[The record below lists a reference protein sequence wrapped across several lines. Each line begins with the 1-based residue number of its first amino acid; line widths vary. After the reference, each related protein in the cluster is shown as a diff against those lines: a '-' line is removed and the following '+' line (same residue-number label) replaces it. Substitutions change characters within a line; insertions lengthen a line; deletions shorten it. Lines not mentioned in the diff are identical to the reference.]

1 MNYNI
6 NFPNL
11 GIYFDFVPKSFN
23 IGNFPVALYGIILA
37 LGMVGGLFVAL
48 ALAKASGQKKDTY
61 YDLCI
66 WGIIVSVICARIY
79 YVAFSWDQYK
89 DNLLEVFN
97 LRQGGIAIYGA
108 VIGAIGTAIVLCK
121 IKKVNFFVIVD
132 TAISGLITG
141 QIIGRWGNFVNRE
154 VFGEYTDNVFAMQLP
169 VDMVRPQDISPL
181 IKENIV
187 NINGIDY
194 IQVHPTFLYESV
206 LNLVVLGI
214 MLFFFFHKSYN
225 GQILLI
231 YITGYGYVRAFV
243 EGIRTDQLM
252 IPNSSIPVSQLV
264 GFICAVVGTVL
275 LIIFGI
281 KAAIKNKQN
290 KLAEA
295 IVEAGGDG
303 MSINNKTE

>member
-1 MNYNI
+1 MDMNI

-11 GIYFDFVPKSFN
+11 GIYLDYVGKNFKIGDFTIAF
-23 IGNFPVALYGIILA
+23 YGIILA
-37 LGMVGGLFVAL
+37 LGMVAGLLVAL
-48 ALAKASGQKKDTY
+48 ALCKASGQKKEPY
-61 YDLCI
+61 FDLCI

-79 YVAFSWDQYK
+79 YVIFSWDQYK
-89 DNLLEVFN
+89 DNLLDIFN

-108 VIGAIGTAIVLCK
+108 VIGAIGTCIVLCK
-121 IKKVNFFVIVD
+121 IKKLKFWVICD

-154 VFGEYTDNVFAMQLP
+154 VFGEYTDNIFAMQLP
-169 VDMVRPQDISPL
+169 VNAVRQADISPL
-181 IKENIV
+181 IREHIQT
-187 NINGIDY
+187 INGVEY

-214 MLFFFFHKSYN
+214 MIFFFFHKSYN

-243 EGIRTDQLM
+243 EGIRTDQLKM
-252 IPNSSIPVSQLV
+252 VGVNFPVSQLI
-264 GFICAVVGTVL
+264 GIICAAVGTVL
-275 LIIFGI
+275 LIVFGI
-281 KAAIKNKQN
+281 RAAKKKKAD

-295 IVEAGGDG
+295 IAEAGGDG
-303 MSINNKTE
+303 VSINK